1 MHIRKT
7 VLSLI
12 APVIFCGCTAQGSF
26 DPDRALAVG
35 LQLGIG
41 ALQLGLLD
49 EETVKQTSR
58 QAANQYDQQH
68 RVADPGSIYYK
79 RLVNLTRGIKY
90 VEKTSLNFK
99 VYIAEDIN
107 AFAMADGTIR
117 LYSGLMDAM
126 PDDQVLAVIQHEVG
140 HILLKHSYQG
150 MKEQLMTNTAFRVLA
165 SAGGTIGDLTRSDL
179 GQIAY
184 KAAHAHFSQPYEL
197 ESDAYAVRALKT
209 MGKDPY
215 SMLRAIRTLQQK
227 LGSGGGFLSS
237 HPSNETRVEHIITEI
252 SESNMPPAVK

>member
-12 APVIFCGCTAQGSF
+12 VPVIFCGCTAQGSF

-58 QAANQYDQQH
+58 QAASQYDQQH
-68 RVADPGSIYYK
+68 RVADPGSIYHK
-79 RLVNLTRGIKY
+79 RLVNLTRGIQY
-90 VEKTSLNFK
+90 VENTALNFK

-117 LYSGLMDAM
+117 VYSGLMDAM

-165 SAGGTIGDLTRSDL
+165 SAGGTIGDLTGSEL

-184 KAAHAHFSQPYEL
+184 KAAHAHFSQQDEL
-197 ESDAYAVRALKT
+197 ESDAYAVSALKT
-209 MGKDPY
+209 MGEDPY

-237 HPSNETRVEHIITEI
+237 HPSNETRIEHIITEI
-252 SESNMPPAVK
+252 SESNTPPAVK